1 MFNRRSFLG
10 AAIAFPSAI
19 RSMAQT
25 VSGAKWVFLGTDKG
39 PGIYRCTWDHMT
51 GRLGDPELAY
61 TTDRPDY
68 FALHRNRKVL
78 YTVNSLA
85 GSKAGVSAVK
95 VNAATGALELL
106 NTVSSHGDGPCYISL
121 DPGSRAA
128 YVANY
133 SGGSFAAYSVTPD
146 GALQDHDA
154 IFDCHATGTC
164 GPLGPVKD
172 RQDGAHLH
180 CAVVSPDGY
189 SVLVCDLGDDSIQVF
204 RVHPEKL
211 HGALFEPPVRVAARA
226 GSGPRHLAFH
236 PNGRWVYVIHELD
249 STVELFDWRQGK
261 LTRRDGTAV
270 HTTEGDPKP
279 GDTGCE
285 IAVSPNG
292 RFVYTCTRGADTI
305 EVFRVEAASGK
316 LTLQQR
322 ISCGG
327 KVPRYFTFD
336 PTNRWLLCANQNVP
350 GVVTVFAHDPGTGK
364 LTGPTQS
371 LAADTPMFVQFV

>member
-10 AAIAFPSAI
+10 AAVAFPSAL
-19 RSMAQT
+19 RTMALS
-25 VSGAKWVFLGTDKG
+25 VAGPKWVFLGTDKG
-39 PGIYRCTWDHMT
+39 AGIFRCTWDHVH
-51 GRLGDPELAY
+51 GRLGEPELALA
-61 TTDRPDY
+61 TDRPDY
-68 FALHRNRKVL
+68 FALHANRKVL
-78 YTVNSLA
+78 YTVNSV
-85 GSKAGVSAVK
+85 GGGKGMVSAVK
-95 VNAATGALELL
+95 VDAATGALELL
-106 NTVSSHGDGPCYISL
+106 NSVSSHGDGPCYVSL
-121 DPGSRAA
+121 DNSNRAA

-133 SGGSFAAYSVTPD
+133 SGGSFAAYTIGAQ
-146 GALQDHDA
+146 GALQDVESS
-154 IFDCHATGTC
+154 FDCHATGTC

-180 CAVVSPDGY
+180 CAVVAPDNQF
-189 SVLVCDLGDDSIQVF
+189 VLACDLGDDAIEVF
-204 RVHPEKL
+204 PTPSHTKIL
-211 HGALFEPPVRVAARA
+211 LGTPVRVAARR

-249 STVELFDWRQGK
+249 STVELFDWRKGK
-261 LTRRDGTAV
+261 LTRRDGTAI

-305 EVFRVEAASGK
+305 EVFRVDAASGK

-322 ISCGG
+322 IGCGG

-336 PTNRWLLCANQNVP
+336 PTNRWLLCANQNAP
-350 GVVTVFAHDPGTGK
+350 GVVTVFSHDPGTGK